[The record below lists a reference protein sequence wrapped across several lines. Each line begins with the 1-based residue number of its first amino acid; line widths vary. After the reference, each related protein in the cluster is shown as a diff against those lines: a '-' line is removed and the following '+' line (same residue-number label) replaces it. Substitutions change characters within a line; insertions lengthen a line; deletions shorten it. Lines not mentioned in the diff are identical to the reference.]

1 MNYNNI
7 IKSKLFENT
16 NIIWRMI
23 KNKEM
28 ESFLQNL
35 NKYQKF
41 NHFPLGHNLSYK
53 DNLCKNYYCLL
64 EKFPNDYNY
73 MPEAFIFPEDY
84 YKFQK
89 K

>member
-16 NIIWRMI
+16 NIIWKMI

-41 NHFPLGHNLSYK
+41 NHFSLGHNLSYK